1 MGKIMTFLESLS
13 DPKEKKKKKKKE
25 EDEQTPSP
33 WEGKAGSYLEKPKD
47 KKKRLDEAFE

>member
-13 DPKEKKKKKKKE
+13 EPKEKKKKKKKE
-25 EDEQTPSP
+25 DENTPSP
-33 WEGKAGSYLEKPKD
+33 WEGKAGSYLEKGKD